1 MKRIA
6 YSAPEAEIFGVEQES
21 PFLTLSNPD
30 VEINISRDEEDGY
43 GEVSG
48 GYDGNWN

>member
-6 YSAPEAEIFGVEQES
+6 YSAPEAEVVGVVQEL
-21 PFLTLSNPD
+21 PVLTLSNPD

-43 GEVSG
+43 GEECERIDG
-48 GYDGNWN
+48 GGL